1 MEASIV
7 RFDTGIVEVTLPASD
22 LPSFQ
27 SEVLVILKKNKQ
39 KLKHTKMKKFQTKQ
53 HKSRPIQRNSHL
65 NNHIVLLIGLL

>member
-53 HKSRPIQRNSHL
+53 HKIKTYTA
-65 NNHIVLLIGLL
+65 

>member
-53 HKSRPIQRNSHL
+53 HQIKTYRSRSTA
-65 NNHIVLLIGLL
+65 